1 MKTLYLVRDDYT
13 KAFERLSNFSI
24 LSKNYIIQD
33 LPFNK
38 KLGSLNTFLK
48 SKKQFIYP
56 LFIGSSKIFNE
67 NLPPLPKSVV
77 NAVNSDK
84 GLVVF
89 FYLNEGNFH
98 TLNEFKCLEKWTI
111 NCNLK
116 KDNTYFFCGNHNIR
130 KLYNSYVDSGRIKD
144 TINYYPATFF
154 ESCFWSTKQFKRRDV
169 ERIPFLK
176 EKLRQ
181 SVFEKNL
188 EKKSFYFNCLNRKPR
203 NERVFLT
210 TLIKSF
216 VLTSQKTSLSIGDK
230 NVLKGSYNLRDIPFK
245 EHIKQ
250 PDELKKVQMFLKGS
264 YESMK
269 NKGYSLDFDDLLKP
283 GSDVFTPNFYKSSF
297 CSIVVETEHIDDI
310 MFLSEKTFKPIIML
324 HPFFLIGNKNSLKFL
339 KDMGYK
345 TFDKWWD
352 ESYDTYDSIYDR
364 TYHAFKEIKKIC
376 SFNKNI
382 LSLIIKDMESVLE
395 HNFNHYFDNMRYV
408 EEFTPI
414 LKILSD
420 D

>member
-1 MKTLYLVRDDYT
+1 MKTLYLVKDSYT
-13 KAFERLSNFSI
+13 KAFEKLSNFSI
-24 LSKNYIIQD
+24 LGKNYIIQD

-38 KLGSLNTFLK
+38 KIGSLNTFLK
-48 SKKQFIYP
+48 AKKQFVYP
-56 LFIGSSKIFNE
+56 LFIGSSQIFNK
-67 NLPPLPKSVV
+67 NIPLLSKSVV
-77 NAVNSDK
+77 KAINSDK
-84 GLVVF
+84 GLLVF

-98 TLNEFKCLEKWTI
+98 TLDEFKCLEKWTTD
-111 NCNLK
+111 CKLK
-116 KDNTYFFCGNHNIR
+116 KENIHFFSGNHNIG
-130 KLYNSYVDSGRIKD
+130 KVYSSYVNSNKIKD
-144 TINYYPATFF
+144 TLNYHGTTFF

-169 ERIPFLK
+169 KRIPHLK

-181 SVFEKNL
+181 AVFEKNL
-188 EKKSFYFNCLNRKPR
+188 TNKPYYFNCLNRKPR

-210 TLIKSF
+210 SLIKSF
-216 VLTSQKTSLSIGDK
+216 ALTSQNTSLSIGDE
-230 NVLKGSYNLRDIPFK
+230 NVLKGSYNLKDIPFK

-250 PDELKKVQMFLKGS
+250 PDELKKVQMFLKGN
-264 YESMK
+264 YASMK

-283 GSDVFTPNFYKSSF
+283 GSDVFTPDFYKSSL

-345 TFDKWWD
+345 TFSNWWD
-352 ESYDTYDSIYDR
+352 ESYDTYDSVYDR
-364 TYHAFKEIKKIC
+364 TYYAFKEIKKIC

-408 EEFTPI
+408 EEYTPI
-414 LKILSD
+414 FKVLSD